1 MLTDVDALTREL
13 LEKLKNRNAE
23 IRGEIAVN
31 LETIAVLERRLH
43 LEPSQTSSATPITVP
58 VAPVVESTT
67 KGSDSNGPI
76 YQRNVFFGLTQKGA
90 VIKLLRMTGQP
101 MKIRA
106 MLLILE
112 RSGYHFKAQNPY
124 RILWRTLSD
133 ADEIK
138 KQGSLFGL
146 KEWRGNGN
154 SQVTPYQ
161 MPADDT
167 VNFGDSNDTPE
178 SGETATKE

>member
-23 IRGEIAVN
+23 IRKEITVN
-31 LETIAVLERRLH
+31 LETIVVLERRLH
-43 LEPSQTSSATPITVP
+43 LEPSQASPVPVIGPITEG
-58 VAPVVESTT
+58 AA
-67 KGSDSNGPI
+67 KGSDSTGPV

-106 MLLILE
+106 MLSILE
-112 RSGYHFKAQNPY
+112 GSGYHFKAQNPY

-146 KEWRGNGN
+146 KEWRQNGN
-154 SQVTPYQ
+154 AQAAPYQ
-161 MPADDT
+161 MPADDA
-167 VNFGDSNDTPE
+167 VDFRDSNDTSE
-178 SGETATKE
+178 SGEIATKE